1 MDEIIQRLKDC
12 PMRTSLAFA
21 SLLLIASPALAQPPA
36 SPPAHVPPQL
46 LDPRMADRV
55 ADTMQSLS
63 KALLDLPVGE
73 LQAAVEGR
81 APTAADKKLTVR
93 DLGRRDDPN
102 FDRNFRQQIAQARPA
117 IEKGMKAMSA
127 ALPAIEK
134 AVDDAS
140 RALDRAAANMPDPTY
155 PKR

>member
-1 MDEIIQRLKDC
+1 
-12 PMRTSLAFA
+12 MRKSLILLP
-21 SLLLIASPALAQPPA
+21 LLLVATPALAEPA
-36 SPPAHVPPQL
+36 PQAATKIPPQL
-46 LDPRMADRV
+46 FDPRMADRL

-63 KALLDLPVGE
+63 KALLNLPVGE
-73 LQAAVEGR
+73 VQAAIEGR
-81 APTAADKKLTVR
+81 DPTASEKKLTVR

-140 RALDRAAANMPDPTY
+140 RAIDRAAANMPDPTY
-155 PKR
+155 PRR

>member
-1 MDEIIQRLKDC
+1 
-12 PMRTSLAFA
+12 MRKSLILLAA
-21 SLLLIASPALAQPPA
+21 SLIATPALAQPAPPEAIQIPRELTDPA
-36 SPPAHVPPQL
+36 TAERL
-46 LDPRMADRV
+46 TGM
-55 ADTMQSLS
+55 MQGLS
-63 KALLDLPVGE
+63 KAFLDMRVGE
-73 LQAAVEGR
+73 LKAAAEGR
-81 APTAADKKLTVR
+81 QATSAEKRMTVR
-93 DLGRRDDPN
+93 DLARRQDPN
-102 FDRNFRQQIAQARPA
+102 FDRRFEQQIAQARPA